1 MDFYEKTLSTEYIYK
16 GKILSLKVE
25 QVQLPDGNKSK
36 REIVEHK
43 GAVAIVAFKDDD
55 TILLVR
61 QFRKPLNKEL
71 LEIPAGKL
79 EENEDPKHCAL
90 RELEEETGYKANNI
104 EFIGKILTTPGFSNE
119 LIYIFKATNL
129 CKGQIGGDED
139 EFINV
144 EEIKLIDL
152 KDKIK
157 KGEIIDGKTVASLI
171 YL

>member
-16 GKILSLKVE
+16 GKILNLKVE